1 MPEVPAERRSRVWF
15 LSALVLLLLAMA
27 ANFLVRTRLLREQRG
42 DLLGCGECFTVPA
55 LTADAWI
62 AAVVLAIVAI
72 GLLFRARGWRACC
85 AVAAFLV
92 MLPAWVDVG
101 TFSTLSHRLLWSDAL
116 HFGGEGG
123 ALIDVAGPWLMRGR
137 GLIVFGSMLGFIVA
151 IVLLMRHGFAVSAR
165 WRALVAASALA
176 VAALAWSYAT
186 PRYIDVWFYTNVY
199 AFNDMMTGRRLHSP
213 DEEARIHALSPPDPV
228 CQAYADAPRSPP
240 VILLV
245 IESWSM
251 HHSRLF
257 SGLNDLTPGLDA
269 LAREGSWFPDFIANS
284 FSTETA
290 LIALLNGVAPLP
302 THRARG
308 VVAFDEVEG
317 DFHRWLQASG
327 YWNGFFTPGDL
338 GFGERREWL
347 PKIGIT
353 NAEGADHPAYA
364 GWPRGAFDAP
374 ADRALFAR
382 WLQWYDGER
391 PATPFLATLLTV
403 GSHPPFKDV
412 DDSDPFEPGEA
423 AGMRRIDR
431 DIRQFVAQLRTRGF
445 FDDGILVVLGDHRT
459 MTPIGSAEIARFGDQ
474 SAVRVPMFVL
484 GASGLP
490 HGRVPGPFQQSDF
503 IPSLRAVIT
512 GQDCRTAGQGRWL
525 GPAPVPAKQVVYQ
538 HPARRD
544 EVRVLIDGHE
554 HRLRLDG
561 DDTRWIG
568 TPPPDAARLRDELLR
583 QRLSRDDWPMP

>member
-1 MPEVPAERRSRVWF
+1 M
-15 LSALVLLLLAMA
+15 ALALLLLAMA
-27 ANFLVRTRLLREQRG
+27 ANFLVRTRLLRDQRG
-42 DLLGCGECFTVPA
+42 DLLGCGECFTLPA

-62 AAVVLAIVAI
+62 AAAVLALIAV
-72 GLLFRARGWRACC
+72 GLLFRARWWRGLFAL
-85 AVAAFLV
+85 AAFLA

-101 TFSTLSHRLLWSDAL
+101 TFSTLSHRLLWADAL
-116 HFGGEGG
+116 RFGGEGG
-123 ALIDVAGPWLMRGR
+123 AIVDVVAPWLRSGR
-137 GLIVFGSMLGFIVA
+137 GLAVLGSLIGFVVA
-151 IVLLMRHGFAVSAR
+151 LAVLLRHAFAVSAR
-165 WRALVAASALA
+165 VRALVAGAALL
-176 VAALAWSYAT
+176 VAGLAWSHAT

-199 AFNDMMTGRRLHSP
+199 AFNDLMGARRLHSP
-213 DEEARIHALSPPDPV
+213 AEEARIHALAPPAPV
-228 CQAYADAPRSPP
+228 CQPYADAPRSPA

-251 HHSRLF
+251 HHSQLF

-269 LAREGSWFPDFIANS
+269 LAQEGSWFPDFVANS

-308 VVAFDEVEG
+308 VVAFDDVDG
-317 DFHRWLQASG
+317 DFHRWLRARG

-382 WLQWYDGER
+382 WLQWFDGER
-391 PATPFLATLLTV
+391 PPTPFLATLLTV
-403 GSHPPFKDV
+403 GTHPPFKDV
-412 DDSDPFEPGEA
+412 DDSDPFAPGEA

-431 DIRQFVAQLRTRGF
+431 DIRAFVAQLRTRGF
-445 FDDGILVVLGDHRT
+445 FDAGILVVLGDHRT
-459 MTPIGSAEIARFGDQ
+459 MTPIGSTEIARFGDQ

-490 HGRVPGPFQQSDF
+490 PGRVPGPFQQSDF
-503 IPSLRAVIT
+503 IPSLRAVIS
-512 GQDCRTAGQGRWL
+512 GQDCRNEGQGRWL
-525 GPAPVPAKQVVYQ
+525 GPAPVPAKHVVYQ
-538 HPARRD
+538 HPGRRD
-544 EVRVLIDGHE
+544 EVRVLIDARE
-554 HRLRLDG
+554 YRLRLDG

-568 TPPPDAARLRDELLR
+568 ALPPDAARLRDQLLR
-583 QRLSRDDWPMP
+583 QRLSRDDWPLP

>member
-1 MPEVPAERRSRVWF
+1 MPEILAARRSRFWF
-15 LSALVLLLLAMA
+15 VTALLLLLLAMA
-27 ANFLVRTRLLREQRG
+27 ANFIVRTRVLREQRG
-42 DLLGCGECFTVPA
+42 DLLGCGECFTLPA

-62 AAVVLAIVAI
+62 AAAVLALVAI
-72 GLLFRARGWRACC
+72 GLLFRARWWRALF
-85 AVAAFLV
+85 ALAAFLT

-101 TFSTLSHRLLWSDAL
+101 TFSTLSHRLVWADAL

-123 ALIDVAGPWLMRGR
+123 VIADVATPWLGSAR
-137 GLIVFGSMLGFIVA
+137 GLVVLGSVLVFVA
-151 IVLLMRHGFAVSAR
+151 ALVLLLKHAPAVSTRA
-165 WRALVAASALA
+165 RALVAAVALL
-176 VAALAWSYAT
+176 VAGLAWSHAT

-199 AFNDMMTGRRLHSP
+199 AFNDMMTGRRLHTP
-213 DEEARIHALSPPDPV
+213 AEEARIHALPPPVPV
-228 CQAYADAPRSPP
+228 CRAYAEAARSPA

-251 HHSRLF
+251 HHSRLY

-269 LAREGSWFPDFIANS
+269 LAQQGSWFPDFVANS

-308 VVAFDEVEG
+308 VVAFDEVDG
-317 DFHRWLQASG
+317 DFHRWLQARG
-327 YWNGFFTPGDL
+327 YWDGFFTPGDL
-338 GFGERREWL
+338 GFGERRDWL

-353 NAEGADHPAYA
+353 AMEGADHPAYA
-364 GWPRGAFDAP
+364 DWPRGAFDAP

-382 WLQWYDGER
+382 WLQWFDQER
-391 PATPFLATLLTV
+391 PPTPFLATLLTV
-403 GSHPPFKDV
+403 GTHPPFMDV
-412 DDSDPFEPGEA
+412 DTSDPFVPGEA

-431 DIRQFVAQLRTRGF
+431 DVVAFVEQLRARRF
-445 FDDGILVVLGDHRT
+445 FENGILVVLGDHRT
-459 MTPIGSAEIARFGDQ
+459 MTPIGSDEIARFGDR

-490 HGRVPGPFQQSDF
+490 AGRVPGPFQQTDF

-512 GQDCRTAGQGRWL
+512 GQDCRTEAQGRWL
-525 GPAPVPAKQVVYQ
+525 GPDPAPAKHVVYQ

-544 EVRVLIDGHE
+544 EVRVRIDDREYH
-554 HRLRLDG
+554 LRLDG

-568 TPPPDAARLRDELLR
+568 AEPPDATRLRDELLR
-583 QRLSRDDWPMP
+583 QRLSRDDWPLP

>member
-1 MPEVPAERRSRVWF
+1 MPEVPNARRSRVWF
-15 LSALVLLLLAMA
+15 LTALVLLLLAMA
-27 ANFLVRTRLLREQRG
+27 ANFVVRTRLLREQRG
-42 DLLGCGECFTVPA
+42 DLLGCGECFTLPA

-62 AAVVLAIVAI
+62 AAAVLALVAI
-72 GLLFRARGWRACC
+72 GVAFRARWWRTLFAL
-85 AVAAFLV
+85 AAFLT

-101 TFSTLSHRLLWSDAL
+101 TFSTLSHRLLWADAI
-116 HFGGEGG
+116 HFGGEGR
-123 ALIDVAGPWLMRGR
+123 ALFDVAGPWLATAR
-137 GLIVFGSMLGFIVA
+137 GLVVLASILGFVIA
-151 IVLLMRHGFAVSAR
+151 LAVLLRHAFAVSAR
-165 WRALVAASALA
+165 MRALVAVSALL
-176 VAALAWSYAT
+176 VAGLAWSHAT

-199 AFNDMMTGRRLHSP
+199 AFNDMMSGRRLHSP
-213 DEEARIHALSPPDPV
+213 QEEARIHALPPPAPV
-228 CQAYADAPRSPP
+228 CRAYAEAPRSPA

-251 HHSRLF
+251 HHSRLY
-257 SGLNDLTPGLDA
+257 SGLNDWTPGLDA
-269 LAREGSWFPDFIANS
+269 LAQQGSWFPDFVANS

-308 VVAFDEVEG
+308 VVAFDEVDG
-317 DFHRWLQASG
+317 DFHRWLQSRG

-338 GFGERREWL
+338 DFGERREWL
-347 PKIGIT
+347 PKIGIA
-353 NAEGADHPAYA
+353 NAEGADHAAYD

-391 PATPFLATLLTV
+391 PAAPFLAILLTV

-423 AGMRRIDR
+423 AGMRRVDR
-431 DIRQFVAQLRTRGF
+431 DVVAFVEQLRLRGF
-445 FDDGILVVLGDHRT
+445 FDEGILVVLGDHRT
-459 MTPIGSAEIARFGDQ
+459 MTPIGSDEIARFGDQ

-490 HGRVPGPFQQSDF
+490 PGRVPGPFQQSDF
-503 IPSLRAVIT
+503 IPSLRALIA
-512 GQDCRTAGQGRWL
+512 GEDCRTDGQGRWL
-525 GPAPVPAKQVVYQ
+525 GANPVPAKHVVYQ

-544 EVRVLIDGHE
+544 EVRVLIDGDE
-554 HRLRLDG
+554 YRLRLDG

-568 TPPPDAARLRDELLR
+568 AEPRDAARLRDELLR
-583 QRLSRDDWPMP
+583 QRLSRDDWPLP